1 MVRIDTGGRDPS
13 VATYLW
19 RGAVFFAICLLVLVL
34 LMMRYQGKFDS
45 NTRVTAQMTDV
56 GDGLISGADV
66 RYNGF
71 IVGTVKSVSMT
82 GGSSTTA
89 VKNVALELDTQQAK
103 GIPANTTARTVPAN
117 LFGVNSV
124 ELIQPADP
132 TEIGLRDGAT
142 VHADTSAE
150 TIRLQDAQNDLR
162 DLLKAVPAED
172 LGMVLGTLSE
182 ALRGGGGTFKTFLPV
197 LDTYFKQLNAQFP
210 AGAPSGFAD
219 YNAAIT
225 GISES
230 TPQLLDALGRA
241 VIPSMTIVEH
251 QRDLTALLSAG
262 QGVVD
267 VTQTMFAKNGDGGE
281 RLVGDLNTMLG
292 ATMYDPDAMPQAVH
306 ELYILAGRVLGVF
319 TGVNGRVQLNL
330 GLSFSPFEM
339 YTRQNCPVYDGG
351 KYGQLRA
358 PGCVGPGTG
367 TGPTM
372 SGPLSVYPSDGM
384 RRVASGQVTTGKD
397 DRLLS
402 EALGREPSTAESM
415 MLAPLVTGAAPR
427 SSAAPSPEK
436 TAPPKKTPPSSS
448 PSTTTSAKKEGG
460 R

>member
-19 RGAVFFAICLLVLVL
+19 RGAVFFAVCVLVLVL

-45 NTRVTAQMTDV
+45 NTRVTAQMNDV

-71 IVGTVKSVSMT
+71 IVGTVKSVEMEPGS
-82 GGSSTTA
+82 SSTTM
-89 VKNVALELDTQQAK
+89 KNVALELSPQQAA
-103 GIPANTTARTVPAN
+103 GIPGNTTARTVPAN

-132 TEIGLRDGAT
+132 ADVGLRDGAT
-142 VHADTSAE
+142 IHADTSAE

-162 DLLKAVPAED
+162 DLLKSVPAED
-172 LGMVLGTLSE
+172 LGMVLGTLSD
-182 ALRGGGGTFKTFLPV
+182 ALRGGGATFKTFLPV
-197 LDTYFKQLNAQFP
+197 LDTYFQQLNAQFP

-219 YNAAIT
+219 YNAAMT
-225 GISES
+225 GLSES
-230 TPQLLDALGRA
+230 TPELMNMLGRA
-241 VIPSMTIVEH
+241 VIPSMTIAEH

-267 VTQTMFAKNGDGGE
+267 ATQAMFAKNGDGGK

-292 ATMYDPDAMPQAVH
+292 ALMYQPDAMPQAVQ
-306 ELYILAGRVLGVF
+306 ELYVLAGRVIGVF
-319 TGVNGRVQLNL
+319 TGVNGKVQLNL
-330 GLSFSPFEM
+330 GLSFTPFEM
-339 YTRQNCPVYDGG
+339 YSRQNCPVYDGG
-351 KYGQLRA
+351 KYGQLRG

-372 SGPLSVYPSDGM
+372 SGPLAVYPSDGM
-384 RRVASGQVTTGKD
+384 RRAVSGQVTARAD

-402 EALGREPSTAESM
+402 EVLGRTPSTAESM
-415 MLAPLVTGAAPR
+415 MLGPLVSGVTAQ
-427 SSAAPSPEK
+427 SSRAQSSTAQPSTAQPS
-436 TAPPKKTPPSSS
+436 TAPT
-448 PSTTTSAKKEGG
+448 EGG
-460 R
+460 GR